1 MSKIRQEDHELLQPG
16 MKVRIM
22 PKLMGEELYG
32 ADDPEDYAK
41 WLGQEV
47 TVRHVK
53 KYEQWII
60 GIEED
65 KDVEFYM
72 EEIEC
77 IVEESEITES
87 DESLSALLGGVM

>member
-1 MSKIRQEDHELLQPG
+1 
-16 MKVRIM
+16 M

-53 KYEQWII
+53 EYEQWII

>member
-1 MSKIRQEDHELLQPG
+1 

-32 ADDPEDYAK
+32 ADDPEDYK
-41 WLGQEV
+41 QWLGQEV
-47 TVRHVK
+47 TVRQVR
-53 KYEQWII
+53 KYDQWIV

-77 IVEESEITES
+77 IVEDTELSES
-87 DESLSALLGGVM
+87 DESLSILLGGTM